1 MTILEA
7 HGRGL
12 QVLAASRNL
21 PREEAH
27 ARARLLLDFVAGRRY
42 AHLMSPAQVLEPRQA
57 QAFERALER
66 AARGEPLPYIVGEQ
80 EFAGRA
86 FHVTPATLI
95 PRPETEYLA
104 EAVGKYLQAQ
114 GAQRNQDELSL
125 ADLGTG
131 SGALA
136 VTLALEVP
144 GARVLAT
151 DISAAALEVAARNA
165 RRHGVEGRVELALS
179 DASWLAPL
187 RGRTFSAIVSNP
199 PYIAARDI
207 EALQIEVRGFEPRA
221 ALDGGRPISRGGA
234 PPPPRPWTAARTA
247 STLTA
252 CSRSKPRSTWGQA
265 ASSRSKSGPRS
276 GLRWRGSSREAAGKL
291 KPRSSTSRASS
302 ACWWRGCERRAL
314 SSGGRCLFS

>member
-221 ALDGGRPISRGGA
+221 ALDGGADGLDAYRLLALEAAQYLGPGGFIA
-234 PPPPRPWTAARTA
+234 LEVGAAQWAEVARLFA
-247 STLTA
+247 
-252 CSRSKPRSTWGQA
+252 
-265 ASSRSKSGPRS
+265 RS
-276 GLRWRGSSREAAGKL
+276 GWQAQAPILDFAGI
-291 KPRSSTSRASS
+291 
-302 ACWWRGCERRAL
+302 ERVLVARL
-314 SSGGRCLFS
+314 